1 MRWPAQAGARRPA
14 HPGMGP
20 TRGGI
25 EDWLREQRRKIP
37 CVEMLFACVGAK
49 GLEESPAVEALGDKI
64 R

>member
-1 MRWPAQAGARRPA
+1 
-14 HPGMGP
+14 MGP

-64 R
+64 RQGDNINKKEIILL